1 MWITFNEK
9 RFYIRCR
16 CKIQD
21 ILNQKSHKKL
31 RNNWANEVN
40 IVDKK
45 IKQKYSN
52 TQNIKTDIRR
62 SFSSS

>member
-1 MWITFNEK
+1 MWIAFNEK

-21 ILNQKSHKKL
+21 ILNQKSDKKL

-45 IKQKYSN
+45 IK
-52 TQNIKTDIRR
+52 
-62 SFSSS
+62 